1 MGGAAAE
8 VAPAPGLHTPGGEPG
23 AAALEPYLLRVLI
36 PKLPSTGST
45 HCSVPVLFS
54 PSISTTDH
62 TLILLH
68 LFLDLHLILLHII
81 DSDLGPGV
89 QEGVH
94 HPGLP
99 QPLDPAAGTRGEGC
113 GPLPGHRAR
122 ASLGHGIRSPWPC
135 HHPRP
140 HLEAGH
146 GEVGLLG
153 HGVCQELGAGL
164 THPQPGH
171 TLARAAHHALGP
183 ALLLGRNTLLRGQ
196 SQGDCFKH
204 QQESQAL
211 LMPHLLCPLLGQEEP
226 LVPAPPAEH
235 VTVGHVL
242 ALLAPGRGVV
252 ERGVPVPEAGLQQA
266 VPVLLLHTT
275 QQLNSWS
282 CYHPPTNLA

>member
-23 AAALEPYLLRVLI
+23 AAALEPSLLRVLI
-36 PKLPSTGST
+36 LKLPSTGST
-45 HCSVPVLFS
+45 HCPLPVLFS
-54 PSISTTDH
+54 PSIPTTDH

-68 LFLDLHLILLHII
+68 LFLDLHLILLHSI
-81 DSDLGPGV
+81 DSDLGPGL

-94 HPGLP
+94 DPGLP
-99 QPLDPAAGTRGEGC
+99 QPLDPAAGARGEGC

-153 HGVCQELGAGL
+153 HGVRQELGAGL

-183 ALLLGRNTLLRGQ
+183 AIPLGRNTLEE
-196 SQGDCFKH
+196 DC
-204 QQESQAL
+204 SVDTR
-211 LMPHLLCPLLGQEEP
+211 PS
-226 LVPAPPAEH
+226 PAVPPAGPGGTSGTCTSCRARYSWTRTGAARPRPWCSRARSPGTGSWAAADSTRAASVH
-235 VTVGHVL
+235 NNVNTTHGH
-242 ALLAPGRGVV
+242 API
-252 ERGVPVPEAGLQQA
+252 LI
-266 VPVLLLHTT
+266 
-275 QQLNSWS
+275 
-282 CYHPPTNLA
+282 Y

>member
-1 MGGAAAE
+1 MTPVCRSLWIQQPGHAEKAA
-8 VAPAPGLHTPGGEPG
+8 VLSLVTGHAPAWVMASGHH
-23 AAALEPYLLRVLI
+23 
-36 PKLPSTGST
+36 STG
-45 HCSVPVLFS
+45 
-54 PSISTTDH
+54 
-62 TLILLH
+62 
-68 LFLDLHLILLHII
+68 
-81 DSDLGPGV
+81 
-89 QEGVH
+89 
-94 HPGLP
+94 
-99 QPLDPAAGTRGEGC
+99 
-113 GPLPGHRAR
+113 
-122 ASLGHGIRSPWPC
+122 

-153 HGVCQELGAGL
+153 HGVRQELGAVL
-164 THPQPGH
+164 THPQPSH
-171 TLARAAHHALGP
+171 TLARAAHNALDP

-211 LMPHLLCPLLGQEEP
+211 LMPHLLCPLLCQEEP

-266 VPVLLLHTT
+266 VPMLLLCTT
-275 QQLNSWS
+275 MSIQLMVMPLPSSHQPGTGQLPHWS
-282 CYHPPTNLA
+282 VKTFPQT